1 MSDAPSA
8 NTILL
13 TILAIATGFKS
24 WVDYRA
30 QRKAAVATEHVREKL
45 QVDGD
50 AQSLK
55 LDQIHQLVNS
65 EYGIAL
71 RIGAAALERIA
82 VMSGLEGD
90 SIVAKAAR
98 KMSMEHDQKQIA
110 ANKKEEK

>member
-1 MSDAPSA
+1 MTDAPSA

-30 QRKAAVATEHVREKL
+30 QRRAATAAEHVREKL

-82 VMSGLEGD
+82 VMSGLPED
-90 SIVAKAAR
+90 AATAKAAR
-98 KMSMEHDQKQIA
+98 KMSLEHDQKQITA
-110 ANKKEEK
+110 VKKERG